1 MATKKKEEVKVHNV
15 VLVSADELHEHPKN
29 KNKQSR
35 HEFKETKE
43 SIKDNGFDENLL
55 IVPRTKEEGEG
66 YWVVSG
72 NHRLRA
78 GKSLKMKEFP
88 CVLHTE
94 WDGTEQQIQ
103 LLRRN
108 MIRGEITKEGF
119 TMAVNVL
126 EEDSQLE
133 LAVIQDRLGFE
144 DPDKFA
150 HYYQEQREREETVA
164 TSTASSGAAPKVK
177 MVEDLGL
184 IVSALLEQYGDTVP
198 NSFIIFPTGNKNHL
212 FVQSSPTLKR
222 LMETIRERC
231 VRDGMD
237 INVALSGLISI
248 GMSQTDF
255 KKPTASTDTIVEEGT
270 SDEGD
275 ADL

>member
-1 MATKKKEEVKVHNV
+1 MSKPTVKVHE
-15 VLVSADELHEHPKN
+15 VLLVPADQLYEHTKN
-29 KNKQSR
+29 SNKQSR

-43 SIKDNGFDENLL
+43 SIKEHGFDENLI
-55 IVPRTKEEGEG
+55 IVPKLDDEGEG

-78 GKSLKMKEFP
+78 GKALKMKEFP
-88 CVLHTE
+88 CVIHEE
-94 WDGTEQQIQ
+94 WDDVEQQVQ

-108 MIRGEITKEGF
+108 LVRGAITKQAF
-119 TMAVNVL
+119 TLAVNRL
-126 EEDSQLE
+126 EESSK
-133 LAVIQDRLGFE
+133 LALGILQDRLGFE

-150 HYYQEQREREETVA
+150 DYYQEQREKETEVA
-164 TSTASSGAAPKVK
+164 TATASTSAPKVK

-198 NSFIIFPTGNKNHL
+198 NSFIIFPTGSKRHL
-212 FVQSSPTLKR
+212 YVQSSPTLKR
-222 LMETIRERC
+222 LMETICERC
-231 VRDGMD
+231 VRDGLD

-255 KKPTASTDTIVEEGT
+255 KKPTSSTDKIKEEGT
-270 SDEGD
+270 AVVGGD
-275 ADL
+275 GDIL